1 MTEQEIVNIV
11 LGQPEVEDGEGVEKA
26 SESDPVITSK
36 EAINRLENALKY
48 IQQKNLEVDSQSSF
62 LTYLIRT
69 T

>member
-11 LGQPEVEDGEGVEKA
+11 LGQPKVEDGESVEKT
-26 SESDPVITSK
+26 SESDPVVTSK

-62 LTYLIRT
+62 LTYLICT